1 VEEDGSGTDIM
12 NAWRRISRS
21 FCAIALLFR
30 TIAPLSCTIALLFC
44 PVALVHP
51 QGSAGSDGG
60 IEPRYLIDIPTAG
73 MLHKGN
79 VALDVD
85 FYQAG
90 GVLTGVSVGVFDRL
104 TLGLSYGG
112 SRLIGSET
120 PIMNEVPGFIVK
132 VRLFEESIAFP
143 ALALGF
149 DSQGRDGYVES
160 LDRYVI
166 KSPGFFVTLSKNY
179 ALLGF
184 FSIHGGANYSL
195 ERADGDRDFNLFAG
209 VEKTLGPT
217 ISLVAEYNVAMND
230 NSAQATGR
238 GWGYLNA
245 ALRWSIG
252 GGLTLALNMKDI
264 IHNTER
270 VSVANRTVRLEWVKG
285 F

>member
-1 VEEDGSGTDIM
+1 MEEDGGTSNNM
-12 NAWRRISRS
+12 TTRRNLARILLTAALF
-21 FCAIALLFR
+21 FCTL
-30 TIAPLSCTIALLFC
+30 ALLFC
-44 PVALVHP
+44 TIAPVLA
-51 QGSAGSDGG
+51 QGSAGSEGG
-60 IEPRYLIDIPTAG
+60 SEPRYLVDVPTAG

-90 GVLTGVSVGVFDRL
+90 GVLVGVGVGVFDRL

-149 DSQGRDGYVES
+149 DSQGRDGYIES

-166 KSPGFFVTLSKNY
+166 KSPGLFVTLSKNY

-230 NSAQATGR
+230 NSAEATGR

-245 ALRWSIG
+245 GARWSIG
-252 GGLTLALNMKDI
+252 SGLTLALNLKDI
-264 IHNTER
+264 IHNTEH
-270 VSVANRTVRLEWVKG
+270 VSVANRTVRLEWVKA